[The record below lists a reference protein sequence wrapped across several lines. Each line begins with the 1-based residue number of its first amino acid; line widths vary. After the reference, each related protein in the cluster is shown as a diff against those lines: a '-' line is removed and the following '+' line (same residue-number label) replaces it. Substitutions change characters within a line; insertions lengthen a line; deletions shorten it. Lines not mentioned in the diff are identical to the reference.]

1 MDGNFA
7 LTHLRWGA
15 ETRSTHTHG
24 RWQCPKQFVKVEFVE
39 NLVFLQCIC
48 NVRLSSILE
57 FGTMGFSTW
66 QLSLPPCISRL
77 AWRNSVDKVLL
88 SSVTCNFIQL
98 WLSYLHFLA
107 SLCSNLRTAFSTIF
121 WGEGFLNPEK
131 LDFTSWWVSIW
142 NLSSIHQ
149 DTEGAGKEPKAKQ
162 VKLWLWPEKR
172 GTLATVAPNST
183 DNGRT
188 EKVQHLESNIIQN
201 LATNPYNINL
211 GWQLWK
217 ELVTYCYCSLNK
229 WIQCDDDVFVNF
241 PLSWYSAIYQ
251 EWFLH
256 RSGRLVDHLATR
268 TPYWQATLKK
278 TFLVQ

>member
-1 MDGNFA
+1 MAVPEAICQSGVRWKFGI
-7 LTHLRWGA
+7 LT
-15 ETRSTHTHG
+15 
-24 RWQCPKQFVKVEFVE
+24 VY
-39 NLVFLQCIC
+39 LQCSA
-48 NVRLSSILE
+48 VLDPRVWHHGILHLAAE
-57 FGTMGFSTW
+57 FASMHFATGVKEQRGQGPVILCHLQFHTTLTFIFTFSW
-66 QLSLPPCISRL
+66 P
-77 AWRNSVDKVLL
+77 WFKYKNS
-88 SSVTCNFIQL
+88 
-98 WLSYLHFLA
+98 LSYYFL
-107 SLCSNLRTAFSTIF
+107 
-121 WGEGFLNPEK
+121 GEGFLNPEK

-241 PLSWYSAIYQ
+241 PLSWYSSICQ